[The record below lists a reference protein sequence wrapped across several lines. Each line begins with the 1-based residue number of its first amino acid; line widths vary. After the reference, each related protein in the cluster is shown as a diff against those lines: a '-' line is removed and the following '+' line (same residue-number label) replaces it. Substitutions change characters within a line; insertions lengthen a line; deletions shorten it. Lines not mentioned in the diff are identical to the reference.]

1 MRETDYLVIG
11 SGIAGLYFALRASE
25 HGRVVLVTKRAPDD
39 ANTAWAQG
47 GISAVFAEDDTFD
60 QHVADTLVV
69 GDGLC
74 KREIVELCVR
84 EAPRHVR
91 ALADEFGA
99 EFGRLPDGTFELGR
113 EGGHSVRRVVH
124 AKDATGREVERA
136 LLDAVAARGDRIQV
150 LPDHM
155 AVDLLSMAKYGGPDA
170 CFGAYVLDR
179 NSGEVET
186 ITARAT
192 VLASGGAG
200 KVYLYTTNPDVATG
214 DGIAM
219 AYRAG
224 ARVADLEFMQFHPTC
239 LFHPYAK
246 SFLITEAMRG
256 EGGILKLR
264 DGSTFMERYHEMKS
278 LAPRDVV
285 ARAIDNELK
294 RTGDD
299 YVLLDMTHLPA
310 AFLKDRFPNI
320 YARCLDY
327 DIDITTQPIPVVPAA
342 HYTCGGVVTDEHGLT
357 SVKNLYAVGEVACTG
372 LHGACRL
379 ASNSLLEGLVFGQRA
394 ADHARGAEA
403 IRPPGVA
410 PWTPGAAVDSDDAI
424 VVAQNWDEIRRLM
437 WSYVGIVRTDK
448 RLERA
453 RRRIELIREEIREY
467 YWNFKIT
474 PDLIELRNLA
484 LVAHLVIDSARRRKE
499 SRGLHFTLDYP
510 NKDERWLRDTVLQRG
525 DGPPV

>member
-74 KREIVELCVR
+74 KRAIVELCVR

-192 VLASGGAG
+192 VL
-200 KVYLYTTNPDVATG
+200 
-214 DGIAM
+214 
-219 AYRAG
+219 
-224 ARVADLEFMQFHPTC
+224 
-239 LFHPYAK
+239 
-246 SFLITEAMRG
+246 
-256 EGGILKLR
+256 
-264 DGSTFMERYHEMKS
+264 
-278 LAPRDVV
+278 
-285 ARAIDNELK
+285 
-294 RTGDD
+294 
-299 YVLLDMTHLPA
+299 
-310 AFLKDRFPNI
+310 
-320 YARCLDY
+320 
-327 DIDITTQPIPVVPAA
+327 
-342 HYTCGGVVTDEHGLT
+342 
-357 SVKNLYAVGEVACTG
+357 
-372 LHGACRL
+372 
-379 ASNSLLEGLVFGQRA
+379 
-394 ADHARGAEA
+394 
-403 IRPPGVA
+403 
-410 PWTPGAAVDSDDAI
+410 
-424 VVAQNWDEIRRLM
+424 
-437 WSYVGIVRTDK
+437 
-448 RLERA
+448 
-453 RRRIELIREEIREY
+453 
-467 YWNFKIT
+467 
-474 PDLIELRNLA
+474 
-484 LVAHLVIDSARRRKE
+484 
-499 SRGLHFTLDYP
+499 
-510 NKDERWLRDTVLQRG
+510 
-525 DGPPV
+525 

>member
-179 NSGEVET
+179 KSGEVET

-299 YVLLDMTHLPA
+299 YVLLDMTHLP
-310 AFLKDRFPNI
+310 P
-320 YARCLDY
+320 
-327 DIDITTQPIPVVPAA
+327 
-342 HYTCGGVVTDEHGLT
+342 H
-357 SVKNLYAVGEVACTG
+357 S
-372 LHGACRL
+372 
-379 ASNSLLEGLVFGQRA
+379 
-394 ADHARGAEA
+394 
-403 IRPPGVA
+403 
-410 PWTPGAAVDSDDAI
+410 
-424 VVAQNWDEIRRLM
+424 
-437 WSYVGIVRTDK
+437 
-448 RLERA
+448 
-453 RRRIELIREEIREY
+453 
-467 YWNFKIT
+467 
-474 PDLIELRNLA
+474 
-484 LVAHLVIDSARRRKE
+484 
-499 SRGLHFTLDYP
+499 
-510 NKDERWLRDTVLQRG
+510 
-525 DGPPV
+525 